1 MDYTVHGILQARRI
15 LEWVAS
21 LLQGTFPTQ
30 ELNPGLSHCRQIL
43 YQLSHKGSPRILE
56 CIVYPFSNGSSWP
69 RNWTRVPC
77 IAGGFFTN
85 WAIREAPPSP
95 TYQNPKVY
103 VEVWTGLSHLHS
115 PDGLNTTSLSQ
126 GCVLGQLLTWVTQ
139 TEGTFQGQN
148 RIEQPL
154 IIQVQIL
161 GQWAVISSKRL
172 SPTLI
177 NHVRSASTYTILE
190 VLKPVFICLALF
202 F

>member
-1 MDYTVHGILQARRI
+1 MDSL
-15 LEWVAS
+15 S
-21 LLQGTFPTQ
+21 LLQGIFLTQ
-30 ELNPGLSHCRQIL
+30 ELNQSPLHCRWIL
-43 YQLSHKGSPRILE
+43 YQLSYQGSPL
-56 CIVYPFSNGSSWP
+56 
-69 RNWTRVPC
+69 
-77 IAGGFFTN
+77 
-85 WAIREAPPSP
+85 SP

-103 VEVWTGLSHLHS
+103 VEVLTGLSHLHS

-202 F
+202 FLNCTYSTFFNHAKQDPLVS